1 MRNTT
6 MRNTT
11 NLLSLSV
18 LCLALL
24 TPSIWAQDKVTPDEA
39 KKDAAAAQENIA
51 YALGIQ
57 AYLYGQPIMDLY
69 RTFWENTLDPKRDHD
84 RTLNEFNYVRK
95 LVTPKDNWVV
105 TPNNDTLYSRG
116 WLDLTDEP
124 IVLHI
129 PDMGTRKYWF
139 PLGDMYHN
147 LYRSLDWQTIG
158 YKGGDFALT
167 APGWQGLLPDGV
179 GRIKMTTPMMW
190 TLGRVQVDGEKD
202 VPAVKKL
209 QDKTFLVP
217 LSQWKKDMTK
227 APRAK
232 IDPSRYPKM
241 TNADMSDA
249 EKFFTVMNEM
259 LRRNPPVGDAQYL
272 LGWLREIHLAPD
284 QQFVWNDLDKAT
296 QKGLTR
302 ATKDALAIIAQREK
316 TFAAPVNGWIPAIM
330 PGDQSNMPLY
340 HAAVTK
346 LGLLYS
352 QKEVSTYHVG
362 FVDGDGKPLD
372 GSSTYTLK
380 LAPPPPVEAFW
391 SLTMYDAK
399 TKLFVDN
406 KSNRYAIGDRT
417 AGLKTQKDGSVTIT
431 ISPTEPSDAEATANW
446 LPAPKGSFYMV
457 LREYSPGPAVLN
469 GGWLPPK
476 ITKVK

>member
-1 MRNTT
+1 M
-6 MRNTT
+6 
-11 NLLSLSV
+11 LGA
-18 LCLALL
+18 LALFV
-24 TPSIWAQDKVTPDEA
+24 PPAWAQGKIPADE
-39 KKDAAAAQENIA
+39 AAAQENLA
-51 YALGIQ
+51 YALGVQ

-69 RTFWENTLDPKRDHD
+69 RTFWENTLDPKRGHD
-84 RTLNEFNYVRK
+84 RTLNEFNFVRK
-95 LVTPKDNWVV
+95 LVTAKDTWVV
-105 TPNNDTLYSRG
+105 TPNDDTLYARG
-116 WLDLTDEP
+116 FLDLTDEP

-147 LYRSLDWQTIG
+147 LYRHLSWDTIG
-158 YKGGDFALT
+158 FKGGDFALLP
-167 APGWQGLLPDGV
+167 PGWQGVLPDGV
-179 GRIKMTTPMMW
+179 GRVEITTSMMW
-190 TLGRVQVDGEKD
+190 TLGRMVVDGEKD
-202 VPAVKKL
+202 VPAVNAL

-217 LSQWKKDMTK
+217 LSQWKKGMTK

-232 IDPSRYPKM
+232 VDPSRYPKM
-241 TNADMSDA
+241 TNADMPDA
-249 EKFFTVMNEM
+249 EKFFTTMNEM
-259 LRRNPPVGDAQYL
+259 LRRNPPVGDAEYL
-272 LGWLREIHLAPD
+272 LGWLREIHLHPD
-284 QQFVWNDLDKAT
+284 QRFVWKDLDEAT

-302 ATKDALAIIAQREK
+302 AAKDALAIIAEREK

-330 PGDQSNMPLY
+330 PGDQSNMPIY

-352 QKEVSTYHVG
+352 QKQVSTYHVG

-372 GSSTYTLK
+372 GANTYTLK
-380 LAPPPPVEAFW
+380 LAPPPPVAAFW

-406 KSNRYAIGDRT
+406 TSNRYSIGDRT
-417 AGLKTQKDGSVTIT
+417 AGIKTEKDGSLTIT
-431 ISPTEPSDAEATANW
+431 MSAAEPSAGDAKANW
-446 LPAPKGSFYMV
+446 LPAPKGPFYVV

-476 ITKVK
+476 ITKAK

>member
-1 MRNTT
+1 VKKLSNPIIKVILSSFLILGLA
-6 MRNTT
+6 T
-11 NLLSLSV
+11 NAAV
-18 LCLALL
+18 QAAED
-24 TPSIWAQDKVTPDEA
+24 TANPAT
-39 KKDAAAAQENIA
+39 DAAVAQENLA

-69 RTFWENTLDPKRDHD
+69 RTFWEGTLDPKRGHN
-84 RTLNEFNYVRK
+84 RTLNEFNFVRK
-95 LVTPKDNWVV
+95 MVTAKDTWVV
-105 TPNNDTLYSRG
+105 SPNQDTLYSRG
-116 WLDLTDEP
+116 FLDLTDEP

-129 PDMGTRKYWF
+129 PDMGTRQFWF

-147 LYRSLDWQTIG
+147 LYQSLDWQTIG
-158 YKGGDFALT
+158 TKGGDFALT
-167 APGWQGLLPDGV
+167 APGWQGVLPEGM
-179 GRIKMTTPMMW
+179 GRIEMTTPMMW
-190 TLGRVQVDGEKD
+190 TLGRITVAGEKD
-202 VPAVKKL
+202 VPAVNAL

-217 LSQWKKDMTK
+217 LSKWEKGMTK

-232 IDPSRYPKM
+232 VNPKRYPKM
-241 TNADMSDA
+241 TNADMPDA
-249 EKFFTVMNEM
+249 EKFFTTMNEM
-259 LRRNPPVGDAQYL
+259 LRRNPPVGDADYL

-284 QQFVWNDLDKAT
+284 QQFVWSDLDAAT

-302 ATKDALAIIAQREK
+302 AVKDALVIIAEREK
-316 TFAAPVNGWIPAIM
+316 NFAPLVNGWVPAIM
-330 PGDQSNMPLY
+330 PGDQSNMPVY

-362 FVDGDGKPLD
+362 FVDGDDKPLN
-372 GSSTYTLK
+372 GTNTYTLK
-380 LAPPPPVEAFW
+380 LSPPPPVAAFW

-417 AGLKTQKDGSVTIT
+417 AGIKTEKDGSLTIT
-431 ISPTEPSDAEATANW
+431 MSLKEPSDATAKLNW
-446 LPAPKGSFYMV
+446 LPAPKGSFYVV

-469 GGWLPPK
+469 GDWQPPK
-476 ITKVK
+476 IVKAE